1 MKVNLDAEQI
11 VNGCQFES
19 DLAARACRD
28 GANALN
34 FDCAG
39 SPANSQ
45 LISKSIRNETNLTAR
60 ITNDST
66 AVSQAIFIGDVNN
79 CRCQ

>member
-1 MKVNLDAEQI
+1 MKINLDAKRI

-19 DLAARACRD
+19 GVAARACRD

-34 FDCAG
+34 FDGAG

-45 LISKSIRNETNLTAR
+45 LISKSCRNETNLTAR
-60 ITNDST
+60 ITNDPAS
-66 AVSQAIFIGDVNN
+66 VCQAMFIGDMNN